1 MEFKKIQLNGFKSF
15 ADKTN
20 FLIEEGLTGIVG
32 PNGCGKSNIVESL
45 RWVMGETSKSNIVE
59 SLRWVMGETS
69 AKSMR
74 GSGME
79 DVIFNGT
86 SNKASKNIAEVSI
99 DVENKNNEGPVQYR
113 DLDQISVRRKIEK
126 DKGSKFYINDKEVR
140 ARDAQM
146 FFADLST
153 GAHSPSMISQGRIGA
168 LVTAKPTDRR
178 AILEEAA
185 GISGLH
191 VRRHEAELRL
201 GAAENN
207 LKRADELRRQ
217 QEKQLANLQ
226 KQAEEATKYKLI
238 SEEIKK
244 IEAGL
249 YYLKLLEIDKE
260 IKIENEINNEAEGE
274 VEGFNNKIKIENE
287 INNEAEGEVEG
298 FNNKITE
305 LENLIKIA
313 TDKVSP
319 LREKN
324 IENLSRIQ
332 RLNLELQS
340 LDEENTRIQDEIE
353 SINKSIS
360 TLDEDINR
368 ERGIIIDANSN
379 EKRLK
384 EEKAD
389 LIEIDSKYFE
399 TEKLSNEDLEN
410 AKKELKKEQ
419 EAVDEVVNNIA
430 EGSINISLG
439 PIKNVKNSI
448 NRAKELINS
457 NEIQQAVTL
466 LDRCNMELDN
476 FLNDLK
482 NEKSRQELLNVNEK
496 SQNIKQL
503 QEKYADAYS
512 KNQSIKNES
521 IKRNERIKTIET
533 EIESWKNLLSN
544 SEKMVAELI
553 ERKNKLSDQ
562 LKKLEN
568 QPRVQAER
576 KGQISEN
583 LRISDKEKVD
593 NDIVIEETDKRIET
607 LRTEL
612 NEIQEQ
618 SIQIRERKAS
628 SGATIEGLQKRKSD
642 LLDRINSEL
651 NLSEDNI
658 LENSNLNGVEE
669 LPNAIDQED
678 ALDKKKQERE
688 SLGSVNLKA
697 DEETSKYEDE
707 IKKMEQDRSDLV
719 TAIVK
724 LKDSI
729 NELNQKGR
737 ERLIEAFEKVNRKF
751 NEVYTKLFNGGNA
764 KLELV
769 DSDDPLEA
777 GLEMLVSPPGKRLQ
791 SITLL
796 SGGEQALTALSL
808 IFAVFLTNPS
818 PICVLDEV
826 DAPLDDANVTRFCNL
841 LEELIKITNTKFIIV
856 THHALTMS
864 KMNRLYGVTMPE
876 KGISQLVAV
885 DLQKAESMVA

>member
-20 FLIEEGLTGIVG
+20 FLIEDGLTGIVG
-32 PNGCGKSNIVESL
+32 PNGCG
-45 RWVMGETSKSNIVE
+45 KSNIVE

-113 DLDQISVRRKIEK
+113 ELDQINVRRKIEK

-226 KQAEEATKYKLI
+226 KQAEEASKYKLI

-260 IKIENEINNEAEGE
+260 IKIENEINDEAGGE
-274 VEGFNNKIKIENE
+274 VEGFNNKI
-287 INNEAEGEVEG
+287 A
-298 FNNKITE
+298 E
-305 LENLIKIA
+305 LENLIKVA
-313 TDKVSP
+313 TEKVSP

-340 LDEENTRIQDEIE
+340 LDEENTRTQDEIE
-353 SINKSIS
+353 TINKSIK

-419 EAVDEVVNNIA
+419 ELVDEVVNNIA
-430 EGSINISLG
+430 EGAVSISIG
-439 PIKNVKNSI
+439 PITNVQNSI
-448 NRAKELINS
+448 NRAKELIDS
-457 NEIQQAVTL
+457 NEINQAVTL
-466 LDRCNMELDN
+466 LDRCNIELDN

-482 NEKSRQELLNVNEK
+482 NEKSRKELLSVNEK

-544 SEKMVAELI
+544 SEKMVTELI
-553 ERKNKLSDQ
+553 ERKNKLSSQ
-562 LKKLEN
+562 LKELDN
-568 QPRVQAER
+568 QPQIQAER

-583 LRISDKEKVD
+583 LRISDKEKID
-593 NDIVIEETDKRIET
+593 NDAIIEETDNKIES
-607 LRTEL
+607 LRNEL

-628 SGATIEGLQKRKSD
+628 SGATIEGLKKRKSD

-651 NLSEDNI
+651 NLTEDNI
-658 LENSNLNGVEE
+658 LENSNLNGAEE
-669 LPNAIDQED
+669 LPNAVDQED
-678 ALDKKKQERE
+678 NLDKKKQERE
-688 SLGSVNLKA
+688 RLGSVNLKA
-697 DEETSKYEDE
+697 DEETSKYKDE

-719 TAIVK
+719 TAIVR

-729 NELNQKGR
+729 DELNQKGR

-751 NEVYTKLFNGGNA
+751 NEVYTKLFNGGTA

>member
-15 ADKTN
+15 AEKTN
-20 FLIEEGLTGIVG
+20 FLIEDGLTGIVG
-32 PNGCGKSNIVESL
+32 PNGCG
-45 RWVMGETSKSNIVE
+45 KSNIVE

-79 DVIFNGT
+79 DVIFSGT

-99 DVENKNNEGPVQYR
+99 EVENKDKEGPIQYR
-113 DLDQISVRRKIEK
+113 EFERLQVRRKIEK

-153 GAHSPSMISQGRIGA
+153 GAHSPSIISQGRIGA

-238 SEEIKK
+238 SDQIKK

-260 IKIENEINNEAEGE
+260 IRIENEINNEAEEE
-274 VEGFNNKIKIENE
+274 VEGFNNKIS
-287 INNEAEGEVEG
+287 
-298 FNNKITE
+298 E
-305 LENLIKIA
+305 LENLIKTF
-313 TDKVSP
+313 TDKVNP

-353 SINKSIS
+353 SIKKSIQ
-360 TLDEDINR
+360 TLDDDIAR
-368 ERGIIIDANSN
+368 EKGIIIDANSN

-384 EEKAD
+384 EEKTE
-389 LIEIDSKYFE
+389 LVETDSKYFE
-399 TEKLSNEDLEN
+399 TEKLSNEELES
-410 AKKELKKEQ
+410 AKNKLKEEQ
-419 EAVDEVVNNIA
+419 KSVDEIVNSLAEETVNISVGPIRNIKNNI
-430 EGSINISLG
+430 SRI
-439 PIKNVKNSI
+439 
-448 NRAKELINS
+448 KELIDS
-457 NEIQQAVTL
+457 DEINQAVTL

-482 NEKSRQELLNVNEK
+482 KERSRSELLGVSEKSE
-496 SQNIKQL
+496 NIKLL

-533 EIESWKNLLSN
+533 EIESWKNLLIN
-544 SEKMVAELI
+544 SEKMVNELTQ
-553 ERKNKLSDQ
+553 RKEKLSIQ
-562 LKKLEN
+562 LNDLEN
-568 QPRVQAER
+568 QPRAQAER

-583 LRISDKEKVD
+583 LRISDKEKKD
-593 NDIVIEETDKRIET
+593 NEAIIDETDQKIEM
-607 LRTEL
+607 LRTQL
-612 NEIQEQ
+612 NEIQEK

-642 LLDRINSEL
+642 LLYIVSSEL
-651 NLSEDNI
+651 NLNEDNI
-658 LENSNLNGVEE
+658 LENSNLNGLEE
-669 LPNAIDQED
+669 LPNPVDQED
-678 ALDKKKQERE
+678 ALDKKRQERE
-688 SLGSVNLKA
+688 KLGSVNLKA
-697 DEETSKYEDE
+697 DEETSKYEYE
-707 IKKMEQDRSDLV
+707 IKKMENDRADLV

-729 NELNQKGR
+729 NELDQKGR

-826 DAPLDDANVTRFCNL
+826 DAPLDDANVTRFCSL

-864 KMNRLYGVTMPE
+864 KMNRLYGVTMPQ

>member
-15 ADKTN
+15 ADKTD

-45 RWVMGETSKSNIVE
+45 RWVMGETS
-59 SLRWVMGETS
+59 

-79 DVIFNGT
+79 DVIFSGT
-86 SNKASKNIAEVSI
+86 SNKASKNIAEVL
-99 DVENKNNEGPVQYR
+99 VTVKNENNEGPIQYR
-113 DLDQISVRRKIEK
+113 ELGEVSVRRKIEK

-217 QEKQLANLQ
+217 QEKQLLNLQ
-226 KQAEEATKYKLI
+226 KQAEEATKYKNI
-238 SEEIKK
+238 SDEIKK

-260 IKIENEINNEAEGE
+260 IRVENEINTEAEDE
-274 VEGFNNKIKIENE
+274 VSSFNKKI
-287 INNEAEGEVEG
+287 
-298 FNNKITE
+298 FE
-305 LENLIKIA
+305 LEQSIKSETEKIN
-313 TDKVSP
+313 P

-324 IENLSRIQ
+324 IENLSKIQ
-332 RLNLELQS
+332 RLNLELQN
-340 LDEENTRIQDEIE
+340 LDEENTRTQDEIE
-353 SINKSIS
+353 NIKGTLK
-360 TLDEDINR
+360 TLDEDISR
-368 ERGIIIDANSN
+368 EKGIVIDANSN

-384 EEKAD
+384 EEKSE
-389 LIEIDSKYFE
+389 LIEIDSKYYE
-399 TEKLSNEDLEN
+399 TEKKSNEDLDRE
-410 AKKELKKEQ
+410 
-419 EAVDEVVNNIA
+419 
-430 EGSINISLG
+430 
-439 PIKNVKNSI
+439 KNK
-448 NRAKELINS
+448 
-457 NEIQQAVTL
+457 
-466 LDRCNMELDN
+466 
-476 FLNDLK
+476 LK
-482 NEKSRQELLNVNEK
+482 NEIEKIKQLIKDKKNEESIVALENIK
-496 SQNIKQL
+496 IIIETYAEIFGKNQNIK
-503 QEKYADAYS
+503 K
-512 KNQSIKNES
+512 ES
-521 IKRNERIKTIET
+521 VKRSERINIIEK
-533 EIESWKNLLSN
+533 EIKSWKNLLSN
-544 SEKMVAELI
+544 SEKMVAELSD
-553 ERKNKLSDQ
+553 RKNKFVLQ
-562 LKKLEN
+562 LEKLDNKPEIH
-568 QPRVQAER
+568 AEK

-583 LRISDKEKVD
+583 LRISEKEKEENEIIISD
-593 NDIVIEETDKRIET
+593 TDEKIEN
-607 LRTEL
+607 LRREL
-612 NEIQEQ
+612 NKVQED

-628 SGATIEGLQKRKSD
+628 SGATIEGLNKRKDD
-642 LLDRINSEL
+642 LIDRINSEL
-651 NLSEDNI
+651 NLNEENI
-658 LENSNLNGVEE
+658 LENSNLNGLED
-669 LPNAIDQED
+669 LPDAVNQED
-678 ALDKKKQERE
+678 LLDKKKQERE
-688 SLGSVNLKA
+688 KLGSVNLKA
-697 DEETSKYEDE
+697 DEETNKYEIE
-707 IKKMEQDRSDLV
+707 IKKMEQDRADLV
-719 TAIVK
+719 EAIVK
-724 LKDSI
+724 LKNSI

-777 GLEMLVSPPGKRLQ
+777 GLEMLVSPPGKRLH

-826 DAPLDDANVTRFCNL
+826 DAPLDDANVTRFCSL
-841 LEELIKITNTKFIIV
+841 LEELIRITNTKFIIV

>member
-45 RWVMGETSKSNIVE
+45 RWA
-59 SLRWVMGETS
+59 MGETS

-99 DVENKNNEGPVQYR
+99 DVENTNNDGPVQYR

-140 ARDAQM
+140 ARDVQM

-238 SEEIKK
+238 SKEIKK

-260 IKIENEINNEAEGE
+260 IKIENEINNEAGGE
-274 VEGFNNKIKIENE
+274 VEGFNNKIS
-287 INNEAEGEVEG
+287 
-298 FNNKITE
+298 E
-305 LENLIKIA
+305 LENLIKVA

-353 SINKSIS
+353 TINKSIR

-368 ERGIIIDANSN
+368 ERGIVIDANSN

-384 EEKAD
+384 EEKSD
-389 LIEIDSKYFE
+389 LIEVDSKYFE

-430 EGSINISLG
+430 EGTINTSLG

-448 NRAKELINS
+448 NRVKELIDS
-457 NEIQQAVTL
+457 NEINQAITL

-476 FLNDLK
+476 FLSDLK
-482 NEKSRQELLNVNEK
+482 NEKSRQELLSVNKK

-533 EIESWKNLLSN
+533 EIESWKKLLSN
-544 SEKMVAELI
+544 SEKMVTELI
-553 ERKNKLSDQ
+553 ERKNKLLSQ
-562 LKKLEN
+562 LKELDN

-583 LRISDKEKVD
+583 LRISDKQKID
-593 NDIVIEETDKRIET
+593 NNEIIEETDNKIEI
-607 LRTEL
+607 LRNEL

-651 NLSEDNI
+651 DLTEEDI
-658 LENSNLNGVEE
+658 LQNSNLNGIEE

-719 TAIVK
+719 TAIMK

>member
-45 RWVMGETSKSNIVE
+45 RWVMGETS
-59 SLRWVMGETS
+59 

-79 DVIFNGT
+79 DVIFSGT
-86 SNKASKNIAEVSI
+86 SNKTSKNIAEVS
-99 DVENKNNEGPVQYR
+99 VTVQNEKNEGPIQYR
-113 DLDQISVRRKIEK
+113 EIGEINVRRKIEK
-126 DKGSKFYINDKEVR
+126 DKGSKFYINNKEVR

-217 QEKQLANLQ
+217 QERQLANLQ
-226 KQAEEATKYKLI
+226 KQAEEATKYKNI
-238 SEEIKK
+238 SDEIKK

-260 IKIENEINNEAEGE
+260 IRIENEINTEAEEE
-274 VEGFNNKIKIENE
+274 VGGYNNKILDLEKIIKSE
-287 INNEAEGEVEG
+287 IE
-298 FNNKITE
+298 
-305 LENLIKIA
+305 
-313 TDKVSP
+313 KVSP

-324 IENLSRIQ
+324 IENLSKIQ
-332 RLNLELQS
+332 RLNLELQN
-340 LDEENTRIQDEIE
+340 LDEENKRTQGEIE
-353 SINKSIS
+353 NIKKSLQ
-360 TLDEDINR
+360 TLDEDISR
-368 ERGIIIDANSN
+368 EKGIIIDANSN

-384 EEKAD
+384 EEKNE
-389 LIEIDSKYFE
+389 LIEIDSKYYE
-399 TEKLSNEDLEN
+399 TEKHSNQDLDQSKEKMKNEIEN
-410 AKKELKKEQ
+410 LKKLIASNQ
-419 EAVDEVVNNIA
+419 NNEA
-430 EGSINISLG
+430 INAL
-439 PIKNVKNSI
+439 NSF
-448 NRAKELINS
+448 ELI
-457 NEIQQAVTL
+457 I
-466 LDRCNMELDN
+466 
-476 FLNDLK
+476 
-482 NEKSRQELLNVNEK
+482 
-496 SQNIKQL
+496 
-503 QEKYADAYS
+503 EKYADSYS
-512 KNQSIKNES
+512 KNQNIKRES
-521 IKRNERIKTIET
+521 VKRNERINVIEK

-544 SEKMVAELI
+544 SEKMVNELT
-553 ERKNKLSDQ
+553 ERKNKLNTQ
-562 LKKLEN
+562 LEKLDN
-568 QPRVQAER
+568 QPKYQAEK

-583 LRISDKEKVD
+583 LRISEQEKND
-593 NDIVIEETDKRIET
+593 NEKIINETDNQIET
-607 LRTEL
+607 LRTQL

-628 SGATIEGLQKRKSD
+628 SGATIEGLKKRKND
-642 LLDRINSEL
+642 LIDRISSEL
-651 NLSEDNI
+651 NLTDENI
-658 LENSNLNGVEE
+658 LENSNLYGVEE
-669 LPNAIDQED
+669 LPDAINQED
-678 ALDKKKQERE
+678 LLDRKKQERE
-688 SLGSVNLKA
+688 KLGSVNLKA
-697 DEETSKYEDE
+697 DEETNKYETE
-707 IKKMEQDRSDLV
+707 IKKMEQDRADLV
-719 TAIVK
+719 TAILK

-737 ERLIEAFEKVNRKF
+737 ERLVEAFEKVNRKF

-826 DAPLDDANVTRFCNL
+826 DAPLDDANVTRFCSL
-841 LEELIKITNTKFIIV
+841 LEELTKITNTKFIIV

>member
-45 RWVMGETSKSNIVE
+45 RWVMGETS
-59 SLRWVMGETS
+59 

-79 DVIFNGT
+79 DVIFSGT

-99 DVENKNNEGPVQYR
+99 EVENKNNEGPVQYR
-113 DLDQISVRRKIEK
+113 ELEEISVRRKIEK

-201 GAAENN
+201 NAAENN

-238 SEEIKK
+238 TDLIKK

-249 YYLKLLEIDKE
+249 YYLKLIEIDKE
-260 IKIENEINNEAEGE
+260 IRIENEINSEAGGE
-274 VEGFNNKIKIENE
+274 VEGFNTKIS
-287 INNEAEGEVEG
+287 
-298 FNNKITE
+298 E
-305 LENLIKIA
+305 LESLIKIA
-313 TDKVSP
+313 MEKVSP
-319 LREKN
+319 LREKS

-332 RLNLELQS
+332 RLNLELQN
-340 LDEENTRIQDEIE
+340 LDEENTRTQDEIE
-353 SINKSIS
+353 AIKKSLQ
-360 TLDEDINR
+360 TLDEDITR
-368 ERGIIIDANSN
+368 ERGIIVDANSN

-384 EEKAD
+384 EEKSD
-389 LIEIDSKYFE
+389 LIEVDSKYFE
-399 TEKLSNEDLEN
+399 TEKLSNEELET
-410 AKKELKKEQ
+410 AKNKLKEEQ
-419 EAVDEVVNNIA
+419 KAVDDVVNNIA
-430 EGSINISLG
+430 EGTINISVG

-448 NRAKELINS
+448 DRVKELIDS
-457 NEIQQAVTL
+457 NEINQAVTL
-466 LDRCNMELDN
+466 LDRCNIELDN

-482 NEKSRQELLNVNEK
+482 NDKSREELLSVNEK

-533 EIESWKNLLSN
+533 EIESWINLLLN
-544 SEKMVAELI
+544 SEKMVAELT
-553 ERKNKLSDQ
+553 ERKNKLNVQ
-562 LKKLEN
+562 LKELEN
-568 QPRVQAER
+568 QPSVQAER

-583 LRISDKEKVD
+583 LRISDKEKID
-593 NDIVIEETDKRIET
+593 NDAVIQETDQKIET
-607 LRTEL
+607 LRTQL

-651 NLSEDNI
+651 SLTEENV
-658 LENSNLNGVEE
+658 LENSNLNGIEE
-669 LPNAIDQED
+669 LPNAVDQED
-678 ALDKKKQERE
+678 SLDKKKQERE
-688 SLGSVNLKA
+688 RLGSVNLKA
-697 DEETSKYEDE
+697 DEEMSKYENE

-719 TAIVK
+719 TAIIK

-769 DSDDPLEA
+769 DSEDPLEA

-826 DAPLDDANVTRFCNL
+826 DAPLDDANVTRFCSF

>member
-20 FLIEEGLTGIVG
+20 FLIEDGLTGIVG
-32 PNGCGKSNIVESL
+32 PNGCG
-45 RWVMGETSKSNIVE
+45 KSNIVE

-79 DVIFNGT
+79 DVIFSGT

-99 DVENKNNEGPVQYR
+99 EVENKSNEGPVQYR
-113 DLDQISVRRKIEK
+113 ELEEISVRRKIEK

-140 ARDAQM
+140 ARDTQM

-168 LVTAKPTDRR
+168 LVTAKPIDRR

-238 SEEIKK
+238 TDEIKK

-249 YYLKLLEIDKE
+249 YYLKLIEIDKE
-260 IKIENEINNEAEGE
+260 IRIENEINSEAGGE
-274 VEGFNNKIKIENE
+274 VEGFNTKIS
-287 INNEAEGEVEG
+287 
-298 FNNKITE
+298 E
-305 LENLIKIA
+305 LEGLIKTAI
-313 TDKVSP
+313 DKVSP

-340 LDEENTRIQDEIE
+340 LDEENTRTQDEIE
-353 SINKSIS
+353 AIKKSLQ
-360 TLDEDINR
+360 TLDEDITR

-389 LIEIDSKYFE
+389 LIEVDSKYFE
-399 TEKLSNEDLEN
+399 TEKLSNEELES
-410 AKKELKKEQ
+410 AKNKLKEEQ
-419 EAVDEVVNNIA
+419 KAVDEVVNNIA
-430 EGSINISLG
+430 EGTINISVG

-448 NRAKELINS
+448 DRVKKLIDS
-457 NEIQQAVTL
+457 NEINQAVTL

-482 NEKSRQELLNVNEK
+482 NEKSREELLSVNKK

-533 EIESWKNLLSN
+533 EIESWINLLSN
-544 SEKMVAELI
+544 SEKMVAELT
-553 ERKNKLSDQ
+553 ERKNKLTTQ
-562 LKKLEN
+562 LKELDN
-568 QPRVQAER
+568 QPSAQAER

-583 LRISDKEKVD
+583 LRISDKEKID
-593 NDIVIEETDKRIET
+593 NETVIEETDKKIEA
-607 LRTEL
+607 LRTQL

-651 NLSEDNI
+651 SLTEENVLK
-658 LENSNLNGVEE
+658 NSNLNGAEE
-669 LPNAIDQED
+669 LPNAVDQED
-678 ALDKKKQERE
+678 SLDKKKQERE
-688 SLGSVNLKA
+688 RLGSVNLKA
-697 DEETSKYEDE
+697 DEETSKYENE

-719 TAIVK
+719 TAIIK

-764 KLELV
+764 NLELV

-841 LEELIKITNTKFIIV
+841 LDELIKITNTKFIIV

-885 DLQKAESMVA
+885 DLQKAEGMVA

>member
-45 RWVMGETSKSNIVE
+45 RWVMGETS
-59 SLRWVMGETS
+59 

-79 DVIFNGT
+79 DVIFSGT

-113 DLDQISVRRKIEK
+113 ELEEINIRRKIEK

-201 GAAENN
+201 NAAENN

-226 KQAEEATKYKLI
+226 KQAEEASKYKLI
-238 SEEIKK
+238 TNEIKK

-249 YYLKLLEIDKE
+249 YYLKLIEIDRE
-260 IKIENEINNEAEGE
+260 IQIENEINSEAGGE
-274 VEGFNNKIKIENE
+274 VEGFNAKISE
-287 INNEAEGEVEG
+287 I
-298 FNNKITE
+298 
-305 LENLIKIA
+305 ENLIKTA
-313 TDKVSP
+313 LDKVSP

-340 LDEENTRIQDEIE
+340 LDEENTRTQDEIE
-353 SINKSIS
+353 TIKKSVQ
-360 TLDEDINR
+360 TLDEDITR

-384 EEKAD
+384 EEKND
-389 LIEIDSKYFE
+389 LIEVDSKYFE
-399 TEKLSNEDLEN
+399 TEKLSNEELED
-410 AKKELKKEQ
+410 AKKKLKEEQ
-419 EAVDEVVNNIA
+419 KAVDEVVSNIA
-430 EGSINISLG
+430 EGTINISVG
-439 PIKNVKNSI
+439 PIRNVKNSI
-448 NRAKELINS
+448 DRVKELIDT
-457 NEIQQAVTL
+457 NEIGQVVTL
-466 LDRCNMELDN
+466 LDRCKIELDN

-482 NEKSRQELLNVNEK
+482 NEKSREELLRVNEK
-496 SQNIKQL
+496 SQNIRQL

-533 EIESWKNLLSN
+533 EIDSWKNLLSN
-544 SEKMVAELI
+544 SEKMVNELT
-553 ERKNKLSDQ
+553 ERKNKLSIQ
-562 LKKLEN
+562 LKELEN
-568 QPRVQAER
+568 QPSVQAER

-583 LRISDKEKVD
+583 LRISDKEKIN
-593 NDIVIEETDKRIET
+593 NDSVIKETDQKIET

-651 NLSEDNI
+651 SLTEENI

-669 LPNAIDQED
+669 LPNAVDQED

-688 SLGSVNLKA
+688 RLGSVNLKA

-707 IKKMEQDRSDLV
+707 IKKMEQDRTDLV

-737 ERLIEAFEKVNRKF
+737 ERLTEAFEKVNRKF

-826 DAPLDDANVTRFCNL
+826 DAPLDDANVTRFCSL

>member
-15 ADKTN
+15 ADKAN

-45 RWVMGETSKSNIVE
+45 RWVMGETS
-59 SLRWVMGETS
+59 

-79 DVIFNGT
+79 DVIFSGT

-99 DVENKNNEGPVQYR
+99 EVENKNNEGPVQYR
-113 DLDQISVRRKIEK
+113 ELDQINVRRKIEK

-226 KQAEEATKYKLI
+226 KQAEEASKYKLI
-238 SEEIKK
+238 TEEIKK

-249 YYLKLLEIDKE
+249 YYLKLIEIDKE

-274 VEGFNNKIKIENE
+274 VEGFNSKIS
-287 INNEAEGEVEG
+287 
-298 FNNKITE
+298 E
-305 LENLIKIA
+305 LENLIKSA

-340 LDEENTRIQDEIE
+340 LDEENTRTQDEIGN
-353 SINKSIS
+353 IKKSIQ
-360 TLDEDINR
+360 TLDEDILR

-384 EEKAD
+384 EEKTD
-389 LIEIDSKYFE
+389 LIDVDSKYFE
-399 TEKLSNEDLEN
+399 TEKLSNEELEE
-410 AKKELKKEQ
+410 AKRKLKKEQ
-419 EAVDEVVNNIA
+419 EAVDEVVSTIA
-430 EGSINISLG
+430 EGTLNISIG

-448 NRAKELINS
+448 NRVKELIDS
-457 NEIQQAVTL
+457 NEINQAVTL

-482 NEKSRQELLNVNEK
+482 NEKSREELLTVNEK

-533 EIESWKNLLSN
+533 EVESWKNLLTN
-544 SEKMVAELI
+544 SEKMVEELTD
-553 ERKNKLSDQ
+553 RKNKLTDQ
-562 LKKLEN
+562 LKELDN
-568 QPRVQAER
+568 QPKAQAER

-583 LRISDKEKVD
+583 LRISDKEKID
-593 NDIVIEETDKRIET
+593 NDTVIEETDKQIEN
-607 LRTEL
+607 LRSQL

-628 SGATIEGLQKRKSD
+628 SGATVEGLQKRKSD

-651 NLSEDNI
+651 NLTEENI
-658 LENSNLNGVEE
+658 LEYSNLNGIED
-669 LPNAIDQED
+669 LPNPVDQED
-678 ALDKKKQERE
+678 SLDKKKQERE
-688 SLGSVNLKA
+688 KLGSVNLKA

-719 TAIVK
+719 TAIIK
-724 LKDSI
+724 LKESI

-826 DAPLDDANVTRFCNL
+826 DAPLDDANVTRFCSL

>member
-20 FLIEEGLTGIVG
+20 FLIENGLTGIVG
-32 PNGCGKSNIVESL
+32 PNGCG
-45 RWVMGETSKSNIVE
+45 KSNIVE

-79 DVIFNGT
+79 DVIFSGT
-86 SNKASKNIAEVSI
+86 SNKPSKNIAEVS
-99 DVENKNNEGPVQYR
+99 VTVANENNEGPVQFR
-113 DLDQISVRRKIEK
+113 ELNEINVRRKIEK

-201 GAAENN
+201 SAAENN

-217 QEKQLANLQ
+217 QERQLANLQ
-226 KQAEEATKYKLI
+226 KQAEEATKYKNI
-238 SEEIKK
+238 SDEIKK

-260 IKIENEINNEAEGE
+260 IKIENEINTEAETE
-274 VEGFNNKIKIENE
+274 VSGFNNKINE
-287 INNEAEGEVEG
+287 LEKLIKTEVD
-298 FNNKITE
+298 KIT
-305 LENLIKIA
+305 
-313 TDKVSP
+313 P

-324 IENLSRIQ
+324 IENLSKIQ
-332 RLNLELQS
+332 RLNLELKS

-353 SINKSIS
+353 NVKKSLQTIDDDIS
-360 TLDEDINR
+360 R
-368 ERGIIIDANSN
+368 ERGIVIDANSN

-384 EEKAD
+384 EEKSE
-389 LIEIDSKYFE
+389 LIEIDSKYYQ
-399 TEKLSNEDLEN
+399 TEKQSNEDLEN
-410 AKKELKKEQ
+410 SKNKLKSEIDK
-419 EAVDEVVNNIA
+419 
-430 EGSINISLG
+430 
-439 PIKNVKNSI
+439 IKQ
-448 NRAKELINS
+448 LINS
-457 NEIQQAVTL
+457 KKNDDAIKA
-466 LDRCNMELDN
+466 LDDCQFVIE
-476 FLNDLK
+476 
-482 NEKSRQELLNVNEK
+482 E
-496 SQNIKQL
+496 
-503 QEKYADAYS
+503 YADSYS
-512 KNQSIKNES
+512 KNQNIKRES
-521 IKRNERIKTIET
+521 VKRNERIAIIDK

-544 SEKMVAELI
+544 SEKMVAELSD
-553 ERKNKLSDQ
+553 RKNKLNVQRD
-562 LKKLEN
+562 KLDN
-568 QPRVQAER
+568 QPKFQAEK

-583 LRISDKEKVD
+583 LRISENEKNENEQIINTTD
-593 NDIVIEETDKRIET
+593 EKIEN
-607 LRTEL
+607 LRNQL
-612 NEIQEQ
+612 NEVQEQ

-628 SGATIEGLQKRKSD
+628 SGATIEGLKKRKND
-642 LLDRINSEL
+642 LVDRIISEL
-651 NLSEDNI
+651 NLTEENI
-658 LENSNLNGVEE
+658 LENSNLFGVEE
-669 LPNAIDQED
+669 LPDAVNQED
-678 ALDKKKQERE
+678 LLDKKKQERE
-688 SLGSVNLKA
+688 KLGSVNLKA
-697 DEETSKYEDE
+697 DEETVKYETE
-707 IKKMEQDRSDLV
+707 IKKMEQDRADLV
-719 TAIVK
+719 TAIIK

-737 ERLIEAFEKVNRKF
+737 ERLIEAFDKVNRKF

-826 DAPLDDANVTRFCNL
+826 DAPLDDANVTRFCGL

>member
-20 FLIEEGLTGIVG
+20 FLIEGGLTGIVG
-32 PNGCGKSNIVESL
+32 PNGCG
-45 RWVMGETSKSNIVE
+45 KSNIVE

-79 DVIFNGT
+79 DVIFSGT
-86 SNKASKNIAEVSI
+86 SNKTSKNIAEVSI
-99 DVENKNNEGPVQYR
+99 TVGNQNNEGPIQYR
-113 DLDQISVRRKIEK
+113 ELDEVHVRRKIEK

-201 GAAENN
+201 SAAENN

-217 QEKQLANLQ
+217 QERQLANLQ

-249 YYLKLLEIDKE
+249 YYLKLIEIDKE
-260 IKIENEINNEAEGE
+260 IRIENEINTEAGGE
-274 VEGFNNKIKIENE
+274 VSGYNEKINDFEKQI
-287 INNEAEGEVEG
+287 
-298 FNNKITE
+298 K
-305 LENLIKIA
+305 LE
-313 TDKVSP
+313 TDKVNP

-324 IENLSRIQ
+324 IENLSKIQ
-332 RLNLELQS
+332 RLNLELQN
-340 LDEENTRIQDEIE
+340 LDEEKTRIQDEIE
-353 SINKSIS
+353 SIKSS
-360 TLDEDINR
+360 LKTLEEDITR

-384 EEKAD
+384 EEKNE

-410 AKKELKKEQ
+410 AKNKLNEEQKK
-419 EAVDEVVNNIA
+419 VDAVVNNIA
-430 EGSINISLG
+430 ESTLNISLG
-439 PIKNVKNSI
+439 PIENIKNTI
-448 NRAKELINS
+448 NRTKELIES
-457 NEIQQAVTL
+457 NEINQALTL
-466 LDRCNMELDN
+466 LDRCNIELDN
-476 FLNDLK
+476 FLKDIKNDKSRNELLAI
-482 NEKSRQELLNVNEK
+482 NEKSK
-496 SQNIKQL
+496 SIKLL

-512 KNQSIKNES
+512 KNQSIKKES

-533 EIESWKNLLSN
+533 EIESWKNLLMN
-544 SEKMVAELI
+544 SEKMVNELS
-553 ERKNKLSDQ
+553 ERKNKLNLQ
-562 LKKLEN
+562 LEQLEN
-568 QPRVQAER
+568 QPRTQAEK
-576 KGQISEN
+576 KGQISEG
-583 LRISDKEKVD
+583 LRISEKEKND
-593 NDIVIEETDKRIET
+593 NEIIINETDNKIEN
-607 LRTEL
+607 LRNEL
-612 NEIQEQ
+612 NKIQEQ

-628 SGATIEGLQKRKSD
+628 SGATIEGLNKRKSD
-642 LLDRINSEL
+642 LLERINSEL
-651 NLSEDNI
+651 NLTEENV

-669 LPNAIDQED
+669 FPNHIDQED
-678 ALDKKKQERE
+678 LLDKKKQGRE
-688 SLGSVNLKA
+688 KLGSINLKA
-697 DEETSKYEDE
+697 DEETNKYEVE
-707 IKKMEQDRSDLV
+707 IKKMEKDRADLV
-719 TAIVK
+719 TAIIK
-724 LKDSI
+724 LKESI

-737 ERLIEAFEKVNRKF
+737 ERLIEAFERVNRKF

-769 DSDDPLEA
+769 NSDDPLEA

-841 LEELIKITNTKFIIV
+841 LEELTKITNTKFIIV

-864 KMNRLYGVTMPE
+864 KMDRLYGVTMPE

-885 DLQKAESMVA
+885 DLQKAEGMVA